1 MTNERLTV
9 RELVARRGSS
19 GVYSIAPSDSVEEAA
34 REMRAQGVS
43 GISVLEAGK
52 LVGFLSEKD
61 ISHLVARGEDPA
73 ETAVKDAMA
82 TKLITVDIDT
92 SLWDT
97 AKDMLDNKLRH
108 LPVLENGQPQTTIS
122 MRDVLGLLV
131 EVLERRVQE
140 LRGEVD
146 WIKYMQ
152 GD

>member
-73 ETAVKDAMA
+73 ETANLAETDP
-82 TKLITVDIDT
+82 D
-92 SLWDT
+92 
-97 AKDMLDNKLRH
+97 RF
-108 LPVLENGQPQTTIS
+108 
-122 MRDVLGLLV
+122 
-131 EVLERRVQE
+131 ERLKIRMINLHSE
-140 LRGEVD
+140 IRGEGPEY
-146 WIKYMQ
+146 KL
-152 GD
+152 GKTKKK